1 MTQPVNYRHEIVGVF
16 GYPVDENPTLL
27 MFEAAFKATGL
38 HWRYQNFLVKP
49 EALGDAMRGMR
60 AMNFRGVNLT
70 IPHKIAVLPYLDRIT
85 PEAALIGAVN
95 TVVREGDALVG
106 ANTDGKGFLTA
117 IRLRGVS
124 PAGKRV
130 ALIGAGGA
138 ARAIAVELARAGAAQ
153 LTIFNRTL
161 DRAESLAQVINAHT
175 PARATSAEVRPGQ
188 RVAIPADADLVIN
201 ATSLGLYP
209 RIDDLPPVDTET
221 IRPHMLVCDVIP
233 NPPRTRFLIEARAK
247 GAATLDGLSMLVYQ
261 GAIAF
266 MLWTG
271 MDAPVEAMRAALESV
286 FV

>member
-1 MTQPVNYRHEIVGVF
+1 MTQQVNYRHEIVGVF
-16 GYPVDENPTLL
+16 GDPVDENPTLL
-27 MFEAAFKATGL
+27 MFEAAFKATAL
-38 HWRYQNFLVKP
+38 YWRYQNFWVKP
-49 EALGDAMRGMR
+49 ESLGDAMRGMR

-70 IPHKIAVLPYLDRIT
+70 IPHKVAVLPYLDRIT

-95 TVVREGDALVG
+95 TVVREGEVLVG

-117 IRLRGVS
+117 IRLHGVN
-124 PAGKRV
+124 PEGKHV

-138 ARAIAVELARAGAAQ
+138 ARAIGVELARAGAAHI
-153 LTIFNRTL
+153 TIFNRTL
-161 DRAESLAQVINAHT
+161 ARAESLAQSINTHT
-175 PARATSAEVRPGQ
+175 STQAVAVGIGAGLRASIPAEV
-188 RVAIPADADLVIN
+188 DLVVN

-209 RIDDLPPVDTET
+209 RVDDLPPVDMET

-247 GAATLDGLSMLVYQ
+247 GAPTLDGLSMLVYQ

-271 MDAPVEAMRAALESV
+271 MDAPVDVMRQALESV
-286 FV
+286 FG